1 VISLSA
7 KPVRPGESLKKSGFC
22 TKKAVFA
29 TGRAAVPR
37 KNLINPRIWERY
49 TDWWMSARILAFIN
63 FKGGVGKTA
72 SVVNLGATLAKLHE
86 KKVLIV
92 DLDAQSNSSL
102 WLMRPDHWRDHVAK
116 GRRSTYQIFED
127 AIQGKNRFNFD
138 ESIVKGVVTWT
149 GFVELPRLHLLP
161 ASVELLRIED
171 RIHELRVPSVYRL
184 VEHALAEHVNAY
196 DYVFFD
202 CPPNLYSTTKNAIFF
217 ADHCVVPYV
226 PDYLSLSGFQVLA
239 EYILEMRERYAD
251 SIGGGKRPNIGAVL
265 VSHYRQTGNVF
276 RLAINEL
283 EIELASFRQQ
293 GFVDGEATLLEPYI
307 RHCVRVAESTSEH
320 LPVVLY
326 APGSIGAQDYGDLA
340 QRFLNHFQNRR

>member
-1 VISLSA
+1 LA
-7 KPVRPGESLKKSGFC
+7 ELPK
-22 TKKAVFA
+22 KKAFFNLEK
-29 TGRAAVPR
+29 AAIPR
-37 KNLINPRIWERY
+37 KNLIKIRFSERY
-49 TDWWMSARILAFIN
+49 TGWLMSAKILAFIN

-92 DLDAQSNSSL
+92 DLDPQSNSSL

-116 GRRSTYQIFED
+116 GRRSTYQIFDD
-127 AIQGKNRFNFD
+127 AIQGKSRFNFE
-138 ESIVKGVVTWT
+138 ESLVKGVITWT
-149 GFVELPRLHLLP
+149 GFTDLPRLHLLP
-161 ASVELLRIED
+161 SSVELLRIED
-171 RIHELRVPSVYRL
+171 RIHELRAPNVYRL
-184 VEHALAEHVNAY
+184 VEHALADHVQGY

-239 EYILEMRERYAD
+239 EYITEMRERYAD
-251 SIGGGKRPNIGAVL
+251 SIGGGKRPNIGALL

-283 EIELASFRQQ
+283 EIELASFRDQ
-293 GFVDGEATLLEPYI
+293 GFVDGNAALLEPYI

-326 APGSIGAQDYGDLA
+326 APGSIGAQDYSDLA
-340 QRFLNHFQNRR
+340 QHFLNHFQNRR